1 MMRWPLGASSGVSQE
16 DRRYSFR
23 AHGQPYCRYTGSC
36 GREGRLVLLGK
47 GGQLFSLPLPPD
59 NQPKLGYPYNLTLP
73 LPPATGK
80 PQPYRLPF
88 LSMRVIPNPEFEKTP
103 YAVTELN
110 TPLWE
115 LTQGPIFAGE
125 NASVD
130 LRSSDKDP
138 LYKLPAAYVLSGIY
152 LPGGEMQLS
161 QVFPAQPLL
170 K

>member
-1 MMRWPLGASSGVSQE
+1 M
-16 DRRYSFR
+16 
-23 AHGQPYCRYTGSC
+23 
-36 GREGRLVLLGK
+36 
-47 GGQLFSLPLPPD
+47 
-59 NQPKLGYPYNLTLP
+59 
-73 LPPATGK
+73 
-80 PQPYRLPF
+80 LPF

-110 TPLWE
+110 TSLWE

-138 LYKLPAAYVLSGIY
+138 LYKLPAVYVLSGIY
-152 LPGGEMQLS
+152 LQGGEMQLS